1 MIRRAVLG
9 LIAFGA
15 MLSPAFGLDRM
26 LTEEEGQLIQEINA
40 HHSAIKTMAGRFEQ
54 IDTMG
59 NRTKGL
65 FFLKRPDKIAFRYAP
80 PSRQQIISVGEGFFL
95 VDRAERKV
103 QTYPQDSVPLRQF
116 LTDDINLF
124 AANIYDV
131 VSSESHIAITLTD
144 ETMAGT
150 VEVALI
156 FDKETKDLVQWTLTE
171 PSGAELTFSVYDVE
185 TGLELP
191 ETLFTIPRFHTE

>member
-9 LIAFGA
+9 LIALG
-15 MLSPAFGLDRM
+15 MLITPASALDRM
-26 LTEEEGQLIQEINA
+26 LTEEEAVLIQEINA
-40 HHSAIKTMAGRFEQ
+40 HHSEIKTMAGRFEQ

-80 PSRQQIISVGEGFFL
+80 PSRQQIVSVGEGFFL
-95 VDRAERKV
+95 IDRGERTV
-103 QTYPQDSVPLRQF
+103 QTYPQDSVPLREF

-124 AANIYDV
+124 SANIFDV
-131 VSSESHIAITLTD
+131 VSSETHISVTLIDDTPV
-144 ETMAGT
+144 GS

-156 FDKETKDLVQWTLTE
+156 FDKLTKDLVQWTLTE

-185 TGLELP
+185 VGLELP
-191 ETLFTIPRFHTE
+191 ETLFTIPHFFSE